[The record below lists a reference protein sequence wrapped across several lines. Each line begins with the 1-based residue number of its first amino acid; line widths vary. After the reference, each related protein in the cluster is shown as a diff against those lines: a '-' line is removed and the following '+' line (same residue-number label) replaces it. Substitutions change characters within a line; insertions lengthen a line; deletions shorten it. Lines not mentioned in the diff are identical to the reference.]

1 MVIVAFPPGEK
12 YAVNYTTLDQ
22 YDYGQILRIQ
32 GLKLPKTVEVHF
44 STQETGG
51 ISITRVG
58 VTKDGVTDVLIPDS
72 VLENGDTTQ
81 NYSIFAFVYVTDDTS
96 GKTEYRA
103 KLEVKARSKPEIP
116 GGGDNPDVFHE
127 AVLEVRKS
135 AEKAEEAQRQAEGW
149 AHGREDLPERAEDNA
164 MYYAGKASEDAKK
177 TAQDRA
183 EVERLTESNTQMQG
197 EVAKDLEDVKKL
209 SSQAQTSATNAA
221 LSEQKSKEAATR
233 AETAQTGAE
242 TAEDN
247 AKLAAQKTGQDK
259 TAVEQAKKLVQQM
272 GQEVLDNKNA
282 VDKTVQDFG
291 ITAQQALADVNN
303 AGQTQTERVQSAGT
317 TAVEN
322 IKTAQNTATQ
332 AVETAK
338 TEAIKAVQTEGTT
351 QIGNVTAE
359 GEKQVQAVQT
369 AAQEIIADRE
379 KIQKNTTDI
388 ADLRQKKADAIVES
402 VSGTLLNV
410 KDSSGAFFED
420 FSMSGKTTQD
430 GTPTPDAPV
439 EIVNAGQDGTIE
451 IKVTGKNLLPNT
463 RIPDKTENGIT
474 MKYKA
479 DGVYHFSGT
488 STNRF
493 DSYTLNLS
501 DISFLP
507 GKYRILTGK
516 NVKSQIVVTQK
527 NTGQDIWYGYEFT
540 INKGDKLK
548 YWYCTVASGKIV
560 DEDIYVYME
569 RDTGN
574 TLTVKDFEPPREPQ
588 TITLSSERPLTKWDR
603 LEKREGVW
611 GIVRQSAQEELTQ
624 YNFNTYILPSGSYPT
639 GVYCYAT
646 KKSNAVLENQS
657 SFCTHFKNSN
667 YAYLATNAKI
677 GLHSD
682 HDKVRYKY
690 FISDKPTVEEFKAWL
705 TQQKEAGTP
714 VELVYKTAEET
725 WEPLPEEMQLAL
737 NALHTN
743 YPTTVVSNFENAEMQ
758 LTYIADTKNYYL
770 NREQTLQK
778 QILDIQNAL
787 ISQKISGGGIK
798 VTNSAKLPIVKL
810 SVFGKSEQVQTTGAQ
825 LLNYY
830 KLAELSPQYYA
841 IEQGELKVKGS
852 NNAAWTSVP
861 EYGTL
866 AAGTYTISG
875 NNVEIRDASKNT
887 VIATCTGDTFS
898 KFTLNEDTAIKM
910 KVGYGLDKYPTIVKA
925 MLNKGDSKK
934 PYEPYTGGKPS
945 PSIEY
950 PQEITSCGDKG
961 TIEIKVTGKNLI
973 PFPYP
978 TISGNKGTKN
988 GITWEVLTDGG
999 IRLQGTASTAFYLDL
1014 DNNLKIGNTLIAPGK
1029 TDGKIAVN
1037 KDVTYNGDIAKAYIS
1052 VVKGMT
1058 VNRVYYPQIE
1068 YGTISTSYEPYRE
1081 PQELTLPTQ
1090 NGLPGLKVDVN
1101 GNYTDENGQQW
1112 ITDEIDLARGKY
1124 VQRIEKR
1131 ILDGSEA
1138 LADNIG
1144 SSTSYFLKVNDAR
1157 SNTGMCNYGKRIPI
1171 TGQKQEELTFSIDD
1185 NGIYLYTTKNLD
1197 EFKNELKQKY
1207 DSGKPVEVLYALK
1220 TPIEYDLPPEII
1232 AAFKKLH
1239 TNYPTTIITNN
1250 ADAGMEL
1257 TYTVDTQ
1264 SYVDSKIAEINMQV
1278 VNTQKQLLQERS
1290 K

>member
-1 MVIVAFPPGEK
+1 MVIVAFQLGEK

-22 YDYGQILRIQ
+22 YDYGQVLRIQ

-51 ISITRVG
+51 TSLTRVG

-81 NYSIFAFVYVTDDTS
+81 NYSIFAFVYITDATS

-103 KLEVKARSKPEIP
+103 RLEVKARPKPEVP
-116 GGGDNPDVFHE
+116 GGGDNPDIFHE

-135 AEKAEEAQRQAEGW
+135 AEKAEEAQKQAEGW

-164 MYYAGKASEDAKK
+164 KYYAGKASEDVQR
-177 TAQDRA
+177 TAEDRK
-183 EVERLTESNTQMQG
+183 EVERLTESNVQMQG
-197 EVAKDLEDVKKL
+197 EVEKDLEEVKKL
-209 SSQAQTSATNAA
+209 SSQAQTSAANAT

-233 AETAQTGAE
+233 AETAQAGAE
-242 TAEDN
+242 TAEGN
-247 AKLAAQKTGQDK
+247 AELAAQKTGQDK

-282 VDKTVQDFG
+282 VDKTAQDFALK
-291 ITAQQALADVNN
+291 AQQALADVNN
-303 AGQTQTERVQSAGT
+303 AGQTQTGRVQSAGT

-322 IKTAQNTATQ
+322 IKTAQNTATR

-338 TEAIKAVQTEGTT
+338 SEAIKAVQTEGTT
-351 QIGNVTAE
+351 QTGTVTAE

-507 GKYRILTGK
+507 GKYRFLTGK

-588 TITLSSERPLTKWDR
+588 TITLSSDRPLAKWDR

-611 GIVRQSAQEELTQ
+611 GIAR
-624 YNFNTYILPSGSYPT
+624 NGDRKILDGTETWYRYT
-639 GVYCYAT
+639 LYENDRLYCYCAEGI
-646 KKSNAVLENQS
+646 KSEIGYQKS
-657 SFCTHFKNSN
+657 YCTHFKNENSVWLSQKGK
-667 YAYLATNAKI
+667 YGEY
-677 GLHSD
+677 SD
-682 HDKVRYKY
+682 HETLPNKY

-705 TQQKEAGTP
+705 TQQEEAGTP

-725 WEPLPEEMQLAL
+725 WEPLPEEMQSVL

-743 YPTTVVSNFENAEMQ
+743 YPTTVVSNSEDTEME
-758 LTYIADTKNYYL
+758 LSYIADTKNYYL
-770 NREQTLQK
+770 SREQTIQK
-778 QILDIQNAL
+778 QILEIQNAL

-810 SVFGKSEQVQTTGAQ
+810 SVFGKSEQVTTTGKN
-825 LLNYY
+825 LWGFGDISFKGY
-830 KLAELSPQYYA
+830 KELSVNYPAGNYVLSFGIETEASSNTAQTGICIDGIWKYY
-841 IEQGELKVKGS
+841 QVKKD
-852 NNAAWTSVP
+852 NRA
-861 EYGTL
+861 
-866 AAGTYTISG
+866 
-875 NNVEIRDASKNT
+875 
-887 VIATCTGDTFS
+887 
-898 KFTLNEDTAIKM
+898 AIKISSATGITA
-910 KVGYGLDKYPTIVKA
+910 VRFYA
-925 MLNKGDSKK
+925 GDSPAVKDNAEYYNIQIEK
-934 PYEPYTGGKPS
+934 GADATDYEPYTGGKPS
-945 PSIEY
+945 PSTEY
-950 PQEITSCGDKG
+950 PQEITSCGENG
-961 TIEIKVTGKNLI
+961 TINLEIAG
-973 PFPYP
+973 
-978 TISGNKGTKN
+978 
-988 GITWEVLTDGG
+988 
-999 IRLQGTASTAFYLDL
+999 
-1014 DNNLKIGNTLIAPGK
+1014 DNAEPQTLI
-1029 TDGKIAVN
+1029 I
-1037 KDVTYNGDIAKAYIS
+1037 
-1052 VVKGMT
+1052 
-1058 VNRVYYPQIE
+1058 
-1068 YGTISTSYEPYRE
+1068 
-1081 PQELTLPTQ
+1081 PTP
-1090 NGLPGLKVDVN
+1090 NGLLGLKVEEN

-1124 VQRIEKR
+1124 VQRIRKI
-1131 ILDGSEA
+1131 ILDGNIDTKHVGQHENGTKYLGIILQEKDYTLKASNMLCTRYIRAEWTNKNGYVYSTKKDA
-1138 LADNIG
+1138 VFITDNRF
-1144 SSTSYFLKVNDAR
+1144 TDL
-1157 SNTGMCNYGKRIPI
+1157 
-1171 TGQKQEELTFSIDD
+1171 E
-1185 NGIYLYTTKNLD
+1185 TTKKIIG
-1197 EFKNELKQKY
+1197 EE
-1207 DSGKPVEVLYALK
+1207 KPVIIYPLL
-1220 TPIEYDLPPEII
+1220 TPIETDLPPETI
-1232 AAFKKLH
+1232 AAFKQLH
-1239 TNYPTTIITNN
+1239 TNYPNTIVSNN

-1264 SYVDSKIAEINMQV
+1264 SYVDSKIAEVSTAIV
-1278 VNTQKQLLQERS
+1278 QKGI
-1290 K
+1290 